1 MGDMKL
7 SAGQK
12 FPSTIVKKFGGGEMN
27 LASVPAEYDWR
38 LVVVYRGK
46 HCPFCTEYLLEL
58 KELLAEF
65 NATGIDVVAA
75 SADSEERVN
84 IHTSKFEPNFTVG
97 YDLSIEQMRALGLY
111 ITTPRSPEESDR
123 PFSEPGMFIINEK
136 GETQII
142 DISNIAFGRPELKTM
157 LRGLKYIRQPD
168 KNYPIRGTY

>member
-1 MGDMKL
+1 VSDMKL
-7 SAGQK
+7 SAGQE
-12 FPSTIVKKFGGGEMN
+12 FPSTIVKKLGGGD
-27 LASVPAEYDWR
+27 LDLSAIPSEYDWR
-38 LVVVYRGK
+38 VVVVYRGK
-46 HCPFCTEYLLEL
+46 HCPFCTEYLLEV

-65 NATGIDVVAA
+65 NEAGLDVVAV

-84 IHTSKFEPNFTVG
+84 IEPNFDVG

-123 PFSEPGMFIINEK
+123 PFAEPGFFVINDK
-136 GETQII
+136 GQAQII

-168 KNYPIRGTY
+168 KNYPVRGTY